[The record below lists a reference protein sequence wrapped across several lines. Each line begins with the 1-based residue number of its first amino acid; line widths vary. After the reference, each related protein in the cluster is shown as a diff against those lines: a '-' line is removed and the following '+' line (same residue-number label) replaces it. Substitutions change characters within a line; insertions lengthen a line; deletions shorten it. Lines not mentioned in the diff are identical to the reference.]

1 MSDFL
6 TQFPKTQGERIAALR
21 QARDLSQ
28 RQLAEAIKC
37 HKNSVSKWEGE
48 KPIDK
53 VGNVIELA
61 NYFGV
66 STDYLLCLTD
76 VPNRADMPAPE
87 VPVTATGRAFDELA
101 RQIAQRYPD
110 ALLLFARPFSDAE
123 LEMLTGAFRSVAAHR
138 AEVAAE
144 VEAARKTVPLDA
156 DPPLGMADGKDHVG

>member
-1 MSDFL
+1 MSDFSV
-6 TQFPKTQGERIAALR
+6 QFPTTQGARIAALR

-61 NYFGV
+61 KFFGV

-76 VPNRADMPAPE
+76 VPARADTPAPDK
-87 VPVTATGRAFDELA
+87 PITAAGRAFDELA
-101 RQIAQRYPD
+101 RQIAQKDPD
-110 ALLLFARPFSDAE
+110 ALLLFAKPFSEAE
-123 LEMLTGAFRSVAAHR
+123 LEMLTGAFRAVAAHR
-138 AEVAAE
+138 AEVARE
-144 VEAARKTVPLDA
+144 VEAARATVPIANDPALGVAKRA
-156 DPPLGMADGKDHVG
+156 DSVS

>member
-37 HKNSVSKWEGE
+37 HKNSV
-48 KPIDK
+48 
-53 VGNVIELA
+53 
-61 NYFGV
+61 
-66 STDYLLCLTD
+66 
-76 VPNRADMPAPE
+76 
-87 VPVTATGRAFDELA
+87 DELA

-123 LEMLTGAFRSVAAHR
+123 LEMLTGAFRSIAAHR
-138 AEVAAE
+138 AEVARE
-144 VEAARKTVPLDA
+144 VEAARATVPIANDPALGVAKRA
-156 DPPLGMADGKDHVG
+156 DSVG